1 MFLKSHTLKFNDLVE
16 FKTAQIVYKA
26 KNKLL
31 PGNIQQLFT
40 DRQGCYNL
48 RGALNMRQLNA
59 RTKLKS
65 MCILI
70 CEVILWNRLNDYI
83 KESVNMLQF
92 KSRYKIF
99 IFDTYRSGG

>member
-1 MFLKSHTLKFNDLVE
+1 MSLLFLKSHTLKFNDLVE

-40 DRQGCYNL
+40 DRHGCYNL
-48 RGALNMRQLNA
+48 RGALNMRQQNA

-65 MCILI
+65 MCISI
-70 CEVILWNRLNDYI
+70 CISINKYINKVQSLN
-83 KESVNMLQF
+83 M
-92 KSRYKIF
+92 R
-99 IFDTYRSGG
+99 